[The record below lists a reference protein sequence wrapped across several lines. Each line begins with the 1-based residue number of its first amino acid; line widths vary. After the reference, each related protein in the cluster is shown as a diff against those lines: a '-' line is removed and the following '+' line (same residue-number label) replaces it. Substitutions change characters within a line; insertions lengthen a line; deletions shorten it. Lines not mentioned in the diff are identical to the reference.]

1 MAKGRKIVINNS
13 SDWENVFFNSVGVYV
28 QLINN
33 ELSKEYKLEKLSNHI
48 KIIGGYAFKNTYY
61 KKHGIPIIRISDF
74 NNEKII
80 LKDVVFYEE
89 AQELEK
95 YALKEYDIIIALTGG
110 TIAKLAIV
118 QSGLGKIYLNQRVGK
133 FQVLQP
139 EQFEKEYVYWIA
151 RSVQDVIKKLAWGAA
166 IPNVSPKQIENLEFP
181 FPPKKVQ
188 KNIIEFLN
196 DLKQNSLKDKIYF
209 NSIIEKK
216 IIELQKNHFLGLDI
230 SLELTNQLNLIK
242 QLRQSFLREAMQ
254 GKLVSNDTKDGKTGA
269 ELLAEIQT
277 EKEKLIKEKKI
288 KKSKPLPPISK
299 EEIPFEIPENLK
311 LIRLGEIANIEKGKI
326 GIQKAIKGIY
336 PLVVTSEERLSSNEY
351 HFEGASVIVPL
362 VSSTGHGHASM
373 KRIHYQDGKYAVGN
387 ILGVIQTYLPNFFN
401 TRFLFNYLDYYKE
414 QFFVEKMK
422 GAANVSLKLSS
433 IQETPIPVIPISAQ
447 NKYEELMQY
456 CDQLET
462 SVKESQKLNEQL
474 LQQVLREALQPKA
487 KEVVLPLV
495 AEDREEYNTA
505 KKSLK
510 ICDNGSITIL
520 AGYIIKKLSTSN
532 PKDFGRVKLQ
542 KMLHLV
548 EYQCKLETEL
558 HYKQKVA
565 GPYAWELENVI
576 EPKLKTY
583 RFFDIKQ
590 DKLSLNNKVTYTAL
604 ANAKELD
611 FLFQKQF
618 AEISDSINSLLQK
631 FNNKSWEFCEMIST
645 MYAVWNNRIIK
656 NQTINKE
663 ELKKDFLAWEEKK
676 IKYQDQIDYAIEWMK
691 KEDLVPIGFGKYIEK

>member
-1 MAKGRKIVINNS
+1 M
-13 SDWENVFFNSVGVYV
+13 E
-28 QLINN
+28 
-33 ELSKEYKLEKLSNHI
+33 
-48 KIIGGYAFKNTYY
+48 FKKY
-61 KKHGIPIIRISDF
+61 F
-74 NNEKII
+74 
-80 LKDVVFYEE
+80 LKDLVENFSVRAKDYGG
-89 AQELEK
+89 ASNLEF
-95 YALKEYDIIIALTGG
+95 LGVSNEDG
-110 TIAKLAIV
+110 IV
-118 QSGLGKIYLNQRVGK
+118 QSKYAA
-133 FQVLQP
+133 
-139 EQFEKEYVYWIA
+139 EEKAEDY
-151 RSVQDVIKKLAWGAA
+151 K
-166 IPNVSPKQIENLEFP
+166 
-181 FPPKKVQ
+181 
-188 KNIIEFLN
+188 
-196 DLKQNSLKDKIYF
+196 
-209 NSIIEKK
+209 IIEKGCFAYNPYRINVGSIAYFAEDIKGLISPAYVIFKTKPNK
-216 IIELQKNHFLGLDI
+216 INDKILLKFLKSSEGLRQIKLNARGTVRQALRFEDLCKIEISIPEYDEQELLISNIENVEIKNEYV
-230 SLELTNQLNLIK
+230 SSELTIQLNLIK

-254 GKLVSNDTKDGKTGA
+254 GKLVSNKTKDSKTGA
-269 ELLAEIQT
+269 ELLAELQT

-288 KKSKPLPPISK
+288 KKSKPLPPISE

-401 TRFLFNYLDYYKE
+401 TRFLFNYLDNYKE

>member
-1 MAKGRKIVINNS
+1 M
-13 SDWENVFFNSVGVYV
+13 E
-28 QLINN
+28 
-33 ELSKEYKLEKLSNHI
+33 
-48 KIIGGYAFKNTYY
+48 FKKY
-61 KKHGIPIIRISDF
+61 F
-74 NNEKII
+74 
-80 LKDVVFYEE
+80 LKDLVENFSVRAKDYGG
-89 AQELEK
+89 ASNLEF
-95 YALKEYDIIIALTGG
+95 LGVSNEDG
-110 TIAKLAIV
+110 IV
-118 QSGLGKIYLNQRVGK
+118 QSKYAA
-133 FQVLQP
+133 
-139 EQFEKEYVYWIA
+139 EEKAEDY
-151 RSVQDVIKKLAWGAA
+151 K
-166 IPNVSPKQIENLEFP
+166 
-181 FPPKKVQ
+181 
-188 KNIIEFLN
+188 
-196 DLKQNSLKDKIYF
+196 
-209 NSIIEKK
+209 IIEKGCFAYNPYRINVGSIAYFAEDIKGLISPAYVIFKTKPNK
-216 IIELQKNHFLGLDI
+216 INDKILLKFLKSSEGLRQIKLNARGTVRQALRFEDLCKIEISIPEYDEQELLISNIENVEIKNEYVF
-230 SLELTNQLNLIK
+230 SELTNQLNLVK

-254 GKLVSNDTKDGKTGA
+254 GKLVSNKTKDSKTGA
-269 ELLAEIQT
+269 ELLAEIQA

-288 KKSKPLPPISK
+288 KKSKPLPPISE
-299 EEIPFEIPENLK
+299 EEIPFEIPENWVWC
-311 LIRLGEIANIEKGKI
+311 RLGEVSEIGTGATPLTSNSEYYINADIPWMNSSETNELFVHKTEKFITK
-326 GIQKAIKGIY
+326 KA
-336 PLVVTSEERLSSNEY
+336 
-351 HFEGASVIVPL
+351 
-362 VSSTGHGHASM
+362 
-373 KRIHYQDGKYAVGN
+373 
-387 ILGVIQTYLPNFFN
+387 
-401 TRFLFNYLDYYKE
+401 
-414 QFFVEKMK
+414 
-422 GAANVSLKLSS
+422 
-433 IQETPIPVIPISAQ
+433 IQETNCKVYPINTLVIAMYGQGKTRGQITELRIEAATNQACATINIFKYNEFFNSYIKYYFLKIYDEIRLLAQ
-447 NKYEELMQY
+447 GGAQPNLNMDKIRNTIIPLPPLEIQERIVSKLDELMQF
-456 CDQLET
+456 CDHLEN
-462 SVKESQKLNEQL
+462 SVKDCQKLNEQL
-474 LQQVLREALQPKA
+474 LQQVLREALQPKD

-548 EYQCKLETEL
+548 EYQCRLETEL

-676 IKYQDQIDYAIEWMK
+676 IKYQDQLDYAIEWMK

>member
-495 AEDREEYNTA
+495 AEDREEYSKT
-505 KKSLK
+505 KVVELK
-510 ICDNGSITIL
+510 PTNVDYYKRSVL
-520 AGYIIKKLSTSN
+520 AAELVWQLHKEPTLGHL
-532 PKDFGRVKLQ
+532 KLQ
-542 KMLHLV
+542 KLIYL
-548 EYQCKLETEL
+548 C
-558 HYKQKVA
+558 QKTSEMQLPTNFLRQA
-565 GPYAWELENVI
+565 MGPYDNRLMRSIDKQFLEKKWFSYN
-576 EPKLKTY
+576 KQSSLKY
-583 RFFDIKQ
+583 LPLEKAGEHQ
-590 DKLSLNNKVTYTAL
+590 K
-604 ANAKELD
+604 D
-611 FLFQKQF
+611 FLNYFSNEQENIQF
-618 AEISDSINSLLQK
+618 LIDKFRKAKSDSIEIVATL
-631 FNNKSWEFCEMIST
+631 
-645 MYAVWNNRIIK
+645 YACIERI
-656 NQTINKE
+656 
-663 ELKKDFLAWEEKK
+663 LEEKSIFSEGLL
-676 IKYQDQIDYAIEWMK
+676 IKYFYEWSDEKKKFSEIEV
-691 KEDLVPIGFGKYIEK
+691 KEKFAKMIKTGIIPKGFM

>member
-1 MAKGRKIVINNS
+1 M
-13 SDWENVFFNSVGVYV
+13 E
-28 QLINN
+28 
-33 ELSKEYKLEKLSNHI
+33 
-48 KIIGGYAFKNTYY
+48 FKKY
-61 KKHGIPIIRISDF
+61 F
-74 NNEKII
+74 
-80 LKDVVFYEE
+80 LKDLVENFSVRAKDYGG
-89 AQELEK
+89 ASNLEF
-95 YALKEYDIIIALTGG
+95 LGVSNEDG
-110 TIAKLAIV
+110 IV
-118 QSGLGKIYLNQRVGK
+118 QSKYAA
-133 FQVLQP
+133 
-139 EQFEKEYVYWIA
+139 EEKAEDY
-151 RSVQDVIKKLAWGAA
+151 K
-166 IPNVSPKQIENLEFP
+166 
-181 FPPKKVQ
+181 
-188 KNIIEFLN
+188 
-196 DLKQNSLKDKIYF
+196 
-209 NSIIEKK
+209 IIEKGCFAYNPYRINVGSIAYFAEDIKGLISPAYVIFKTKPNK
-216 IIELQKNHFLGLDI
+216 INDKILLKFLKSSEGLRQIKLNARGTVRQALRFEDLCKIEISIPEYDEQELLISKIENVEIKNEYV
-230 SLELTNQLNLIK
+230 SSELTNQLNLVK

-269 ELLAEIQT
+269 ELLAEIQA

-288 KKSKPLPPISK
+288 KKSKPLPPISE

-311 LIRLGEIANIEKGKI
+311 LIRLGIANVEKGKI

-401 TRFLFNYLDYYKE
+401 TRFLFNYLDNYKE

-447 NKYEELMQY
+447 NKYEELMQF
-456 CDQLET
+456 CDHLEN

-474 LQQVLREALQPKA
+474 LQQVLREALQPKT
-487 KEVVLPLV
+487 KEVVLPMV

-505 KKSLK
+505 NKSLK

-520 AGYIIKKLSTSN
+520 AGYIIKKLSTCN

-542 KMLHLV
+542 KMLHLA
-548 EYQCKLETEL
+548 EYQCRLETEL
-558 HYKQKVA
+558 HFKQKVA

-576 EPKLKTY
+576 ESKLKTY

-656 NQTINKE
+656 NQTLNKE
-663 ELKKDFLAWEEKK
+663 ELKKDFLAWDEKK
-676 IKYQDQIDYAIEWMK
+676 
-691 KEDLVPIGFGKYIEK
+691 